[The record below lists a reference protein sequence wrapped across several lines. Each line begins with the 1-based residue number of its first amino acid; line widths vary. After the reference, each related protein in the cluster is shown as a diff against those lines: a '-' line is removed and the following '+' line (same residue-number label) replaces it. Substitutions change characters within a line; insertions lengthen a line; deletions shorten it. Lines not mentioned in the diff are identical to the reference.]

1 MKHVT
6 CLLITVLMLAGISL
20 AEPNISVTDVSDSDY
35 AQWLVEKNEL
45 WTAELERMK
54 PFAPTQVEPLQEKIA
69 QIERHAL
76 ELREQPDSV
85 VSEQLKAE
93 THLLVYSLERD
104 LEGLY
109 VDLERASGPVVVL
122 NL

>member
-1 MKHVT
+1 
-6 CLLITVLMLAGISL
+6 MLAGISL